1 MSDFQAIIYCV
12 SLVEYAKTQLGD
24 DSLNRMINSLKIFK
38 QVALKFFSN
47 SKVILLFTMTDL
59 FVELLPI
66 YPLENVFPEY
76 DGGANVQLALIFLT
90 RKFIEQCK
98 PFEES
103 LLLVLDANLIDQ
115 IRIPSLWYQ
124 IFNFVGG
131 QSHLHFF
138 ARGSPR
144 LYAFIILLQQGYL
157 TLKPVKKSPKLK
169 VGPLNLIEMYHWQQ
183 TQNVRKFFFFF
194 LIQFF
199 GMTKKLPPELL
210 MLLCNLAFELPNP
223 FIHSEYIF
231 FALRAELLAK

>member
-59 FVELLPI
+59 FEELLPI

-103 LLLVLDANLIDQ
+103 LLLVLHANLIDQ

-194 LIQFF
+194 F
-199 GMTKKLPPELL
+199 
-210 MLLCNLAFELPNP
+210 
-223 FIHSEYIF
+223 
-231 FALRAELLAK
+231 